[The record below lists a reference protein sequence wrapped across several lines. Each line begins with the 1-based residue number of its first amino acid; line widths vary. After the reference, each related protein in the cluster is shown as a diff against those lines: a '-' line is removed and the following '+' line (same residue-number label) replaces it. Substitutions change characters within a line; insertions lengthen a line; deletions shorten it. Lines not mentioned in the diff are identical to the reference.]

1 MSASKMAIYSF
12 LLTYANFIITYWNL
26 IHIKFQDQDISFV
39 SIEDKIET
47 IGLHKA
53 NWKLLTTFNH
63 QVFLQ
68 MMLENALFLFAVY
81 SFVFI
86 FKRFQPHYQL

>member
-47 IGLHKA
+47 IDYI
-53 NWKLLTTFNH
+53 KLTGS
-63 QVFLQ
+63 
-68 MMLENALFLFAVY
+68 Y
-81 SFVFI
+81 
-86 FKRFQPHYQL
+86 